1 MPFQSATTECF
12 RLNEFS
18 GLLQLAFGLNLALPI
33 LREFSILPRLPI
45 TRRLT
50 AIEQL
55 IGFRKYASATV
66 TADLRKRIE
75 AAKRQVIIIDGGLKN
90 WINGCAVGTFFFAL
104 TALYFSFYAALDTS
118 CMGRSLSF
126 AATIIHFVPLPVA
139 MFILFLRTRTVY
151 GELSTDVA
159 AIKEDAISK

>member
-45 TRRLT
+45 TRQLT

-55 IGFRKYASATV
+55 IGLRKYASTSV

-75 AAKRQVIIIDGGLKN
+75 TAKRQLIIIDEGLKD

-104 TALYFSFYAALDTS
+104 TALYFSFYAAMDTS
-118 CMGRSLSF
+118 CMGRGLSF
-126 AATIIHFVPLPVA
+126 VTTTIHFFPLPLCL
-139 MFILFLRTRTVY
+139 FILFLRTRTVY
-151 GELSTDVA
+151 GNLSTDVA
-159 AIKEDAISK
+159 AIKKDAMSK